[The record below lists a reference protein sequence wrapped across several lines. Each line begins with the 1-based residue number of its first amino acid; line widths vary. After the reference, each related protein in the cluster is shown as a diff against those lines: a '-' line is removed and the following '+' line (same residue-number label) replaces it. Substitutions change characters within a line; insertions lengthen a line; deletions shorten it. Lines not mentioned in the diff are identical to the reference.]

1 MFDAMMGAYSYGV
14 LEKVPESE
22 KKLHTVFLFIHIY
35 AANIFMLNYLVAI
48 LSTVYSEMMDLKE
61 FAFNCNKY
69 LYIERY
75 LIA

>member
-1 MFDAMMGAYSYGV
+1 M
-14 LEKVPESE
+14 
-22 KKLHTVFLFIHIY
+22 HTVFLFIHIY
-35 AANIFMLNYLVAI
+35 IANIFMLNYLVAI